1 MGHTIEASEFPS
13 LQKLPQ
19 YVFRHVAVLMEKAR
33 QEGRDIIDF
42 SMGNP
47 DGAPPRHLIEKLHGA
62 IDVPQNHR
70 YSVSRGITH
79 LRQAICDWY
88 GRGYGVTLDPETEAI
103 ACIGAKE
110 GLSHLML
117 AVLQKDEAVLAPSP
131 SYPIH
136 LYAPIIAGGRVCP
149 APISP
154 VSDFLKNIED
164 AIHCERAEGRP
175 APRYLIISFPHN
187 PTTEIADLDFMH
199 KVIALAREYR
209 LFVIHDFA
217 YADLAFDGYRP
228 PSLLQV
234 PGAKDIAV
242 EFFSLSKSYNV
253 AGWRLGFMVGNPKL
267 VAALERLKSYLDY
280 GIFQPLQIAALA
292 ALNGPQD
299 CVHDIVE
306 NYRVRRDAL
315 CHGLTRVGWHVPP
328 PKGTMFV
335 WAQIPERFRRMG
347 SLAFTKHLLDKAGV
361 AVSPGI
367 GFGEHGDGHVRFA
380 LIQDEQRTQKAL
392 EGIKTALA
400 L

>member
-1 MGHTIEASEFPS
+1 MSHTIEASEFPS

-19 YVFRHVAVLMEKAR
+19 YVFRQVAVLMEKAR

-47 DGAPPRHLIEKLHGA
+47 DGAPPRHVVEKLHGA
-62 IDVPQNHR
+62 IEVPQNHR
-70 YSVSRGITH
+70 YSVSRGIGH

-88 GRGYGVTLDPETEAI
+88 GRGFGVTLDPETEAI

-149 APISP
+149 VPISP
-154 VSDFLKNIED
+154 VSDFLKNVED
-164 AIHCERAEGRP
+164 TIHRERAEGRP

-187 PTTEIADLDFMH
+187 PTTEIVDLEFMH

-280 GIFQPLQIAALA
+280 GIFQPLQIAALS

-315 CHGLTRVGWHVPP
+315 CHGLTRLGWHVPP

-335 WAQIPERFRRMG
+335 WAQIPERFRKLG
-347 SLAFTKHLLDKAGV
+347 SLAFTKHLLDKANV

-400 L
+400 I